1 MEKLY
6 VYVGNNKNS
15 GCRWTTLIKKAYG
28 YRKITLSF
36 LEMIFEPSILD
47 EFIKRGCYI
56 DGQKSGSGSSIYVQ
70 RFIASLY
77 YVIVGFDA
85 HHLNKIRS
93 QNDIWNIVPIEE
105 KLHKQ
110 LDGWA
115 DSDKAF
121 NRAIELKKELQIKQF
136 AETKRTNYSV
146 KSSSDSI
153 LKILKLKAQ
162 GLSTAEIINKMKGK
176 VGERKIREYLNT
188 FYHAEEFVA
197 YYVSQSEEDFSDLYA
212 NLDEKW
218 RYVKNWEKSKNKTL
232 AEFEAFKVA
241 QLQQVEDLADIE
253 VNSNNNADNY
263 YGHIDLDELDEVLE
277 EIF

>member
-6 VYVGNNKNS
+6 VYVGNAKNS

-28 YRKITLSF
+28 YRKIPFSF
-36 LEMIFEPSILD
+36 FEMIFKPSVLD
-47 EFIKRGCYI
+47 ELIERGCYI
-56 DGQKSGSGSSIYVQ
+56 TGQKSVCDSSIYVQ

-110 LDGWA
+110 LDGWT
-115 DSDKAF
+115 DSDRAL

-136 AETKRTNYSV
+136 AETKSTNYSV
-146 KSSSDSI
+146 KRSCDSI
-153 LKILKLKAQ
+153 LEILKLKAQ
-162 GLSTAEIINKMKGK
+162 GLSAKEIIKKMKNK
-176 VGERKIREYLNT
+176 LGERKIREYLKT

-197 YYVSQSEEDFSDLYA
+197 FYESQTEEDFSDLYA

-218 RYVKNWEKSKNKTL
+218 RFVTNWEKSKDKTL
-232 AEFEAFKVA
+232 SEFEAFKFAKLPV
-241 QLQQVEDLADIE
+241 VKDLADIE

-263 YGHIDLDELDEVLE
+263 YGHINLDAILE